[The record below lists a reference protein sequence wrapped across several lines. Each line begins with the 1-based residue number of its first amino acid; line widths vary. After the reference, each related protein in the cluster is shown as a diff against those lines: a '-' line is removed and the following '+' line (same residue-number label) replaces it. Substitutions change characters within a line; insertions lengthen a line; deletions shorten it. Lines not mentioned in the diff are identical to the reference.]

1 MSPSYFLQ
9 RVCSFYLPLGSD
21 AYRSCR
27 RALYLLHCTLASCLA
42 LWYDIV
48 HTYLLSGSLQLE
60 TPDPRNNHRTKF
72 QGPVPENDDASCVEV
87 CGVDPK
93 NAIPL

>member
-1 MSPSYFLQ
+1 MV
-9 RVCSFYLPLGSD
+9 R
-21 AYRSCR
+21 YR
-27 RALYLLHCTLASCLA
+27 
-42 LWYDIV
+42 
-48 HTYLLSGSLQLE
+48 TYLLSGSLQLE